1 MIETILKFFIGT
13 QNQRTLKAIEPLV
26 DRAESHGPAL
36 AHLSDEALKA
46 KTQEFKDRLAKG
58 ETLDDLLPEAFAVA
72 REGAARAIGLRPYR
86 CQLIG
91 GIVLHRGMISE
102 MKTGEGKTLVATLPV
117 YLNALTGK
125 GVHLVTVNDYLAKRD
140 RQWMG
145 PIYEFLGL
153 TVGFVQHDMPNDERR
168 RAYACDV
175 TYVTNNEIGFDYLRD
190 NLVRDPGHRVLRPF
204 NFAIVDE
211 VDSILIDEARTP
223 LIISGPGEASSQ
235 RYQIV
240 NRLIPQLKGRVI
252 TESEEIEAKYKG
264 IDLGA
269 GFDYIVDEK
278 AHTATL
284 TDQGIGKCESLLSVR
299 SLYDDISGEW
309 VHHITQAIRAHKLY
323 QKDVDYVVKD
333 GEVIIVDE
341 FTGRL
346 MPGRRWSDGLHQAV
360 EAKEGIRVAEE
371 NQTLATITFQN
382 FFKQYK
388 KLAGMTGTALTE
400 AKEFWE
406 IYKLDVVA
414 IPPNKPTRRFDQA
427 DRVFRTEREKY
438 ESIVDEIEDCWR
450 RGQPV
455 LVGTRSIEKSERLAA
470 MLRRKGIPHSVLNAK
485 YHEQE
490 ASIIAQAGRK
500 AAVTIATNM
509 AGRGTDIILGGNPP
523 DAEAAESVKTG
534 SVFFGLGDFNVYD
547 YESRAKKP
555 EAVDRVLLA
564 KMNVDAK
571 GWAKATEKQAIA
583 ALNALLDQTDLD
595 KSLEIAEP
603 PAALS
608 AALREKVAQART
620 AGQPVDTETLRAYNR
635 ALLES
640 LLPENILARER
651 RGGLHILGTERHESR
666 RIDNQLRGRAGRQ
679 GDPGS
684 SRFYLALDDELMR
697 LFGSERMQ
705 AWMGRLGMQEGED
718 IQHPWVNKAIESAQT
733 KVEAMNFD
741 IRKQLLDFDN
751 VMNKQREAVYKLRN
765 AILDGLD
772 LTDRLKTMMVE
783 SLEEKLALWAPE
795 KAHSDE
801 WDFQSLKAWLS
812 RGFGVEREFKS
823 EVYPSSAALLAELT
837 EVLEEAFQK
846 RASTLGADLFR
857 QMGRFILLQVMD
869 TAWVDHL
876 TYLEQL
882 RKGIFLRAY
891 GQKDPLIEFQKEGFA
906 LFEGMMQRIR
916 EETLEYMFHLEAA
929 PQAAPAERV
938 MMLEKPETPDVTG
951 EAPRSEP
958 PRAVRPAPLIA
969 TARPNGNGKNPPA
982 APAAAALPTVKTI
995 GRNDPCPCGSGKK
1008 YKKCCGK

>member
-1 MIETILKFFIGT
+1 
-13 QNQRTLKAIEPLV
+13 
-26 DRAESHGPAL
+26 
-36 AHLSDEALKA
+36 
-46 KTQEFKDRLAKG
+46 
-58 ETLDDLLPEAFAVA
+58 
-72 REGAARAIGLRPYR
+72 
-86 CQLIG
+86 
-91 GIVLHRGMISE
+91 
-102 MKTGEGKTLVATLPV
+102 
-117 YLNALTGK
+117 
-125 GVHLVTVNDYLAKRD
+125 
-140 RQWMG
+140 
-145 PIYEFLGL
+145 
-153 TVGFVQHDMPNDERR
+153 
-168 RAYACDV
+168 
-175 TYVTNNEIGFDYLRD
+175 
-190 NLVRDPGHRVLRPF
+190 
-204 NFAIVDE
+204 
-211 VDSILIDEARTP
+211 
-223 LIISGPGEASSQ
+223 
-235 RYQIV
+235 
-240 NRLIPQLKGRVI
+240 
-252 TESEEIEAKYKG
+252 
-264 IDLGA
+264 
-269 GFDYIVDEK
+269 
-278 AHTATL
+278 
-284 TDQGIGKCESLLSVR
+284 
-299 SLYDDISGEW
+299 
-309 VHHITQAIRAHKLY
+309 
-323 QKDVDYVVKD
+323 
-333 GEVIIVDE
+333 
-341 FTGRL
+341 
-346 MPGRRWSDGLHQAV
+346 
-360 EAKEGIRVAEE
+360 
-371 NQTLATITFQN
+371 
-382 FFKQYK
+382 
-388 KLAGMTGTALTE
+388 
-400 AKEFWE
+400 
-406 IYKLDVVA
+406 
-414 IPPNKPTRRFDQA
+414 
-427 DRVFRTEREKY
+427 
-438 ESIVDEIEDCWR
+438 
-450 RGQPV
+450 
-455 LVGTRSIEKSERLAA
+455 
-470 MLRRKGIPHSVLNAK
+470 
-485 YHEQE
+485 
-490 ASIIAQAGRK
+490 AGRK

-583 ALNALLDQTDLD
+583 ALNALLDQPDLD
-595 KSLEIAEP
+595 KALEIAEP

-837 EVLEEAFQK
+837 ELLEEAFQK

-857 QMGRFILLQVMD
+857 QMG
-869 TAWVDHL
+869 
-876 TYLEQL
+876 
-882 RKGIFLRAY
+882 
-891 GQKDPLIEFQKEGFA
+891 
-906 LFEGMMQRIR
+906 
-916 EETLEYMFHLEAA
+916 
-929 PQAAPAERV
+929 
-938 MMLEKPETPDVTG
+938 
-951 EAPRSEP
+951 
-958 PRAVRPAPLIA
+958 
-969 TARPNGNGKNPPA
+969 
-982 APAAAALPTVKTI
+982 
-995 GRNDPCPCGSGKK
+995 
-1008 YKKCCGK
+1008 